1 MYKSLKLLDQILD
14 SSPMEDIR
22 EEKQNEDYEGFSF
35 KINNQSFRSRLAK
48 KTPKKKGYFVA
59 FWEKNV
65 DNKNQA
71 YPYVKFLDKLI
82 IVIIDG
88 KNRGL
93 FVFPRSILRDKKILK
108 TENQKGKMAIRVYPT
123 WELNLNDGAKKTQ
136 KWQKEYFIDFSTL
149 DNLDNINIF

>member
-88 KNRGL
+88 ENRGL

>member
-1 MYKSLKLLDQILD
+1 MYKSLKLLEQILG
-14 SSPMEDIR
+14 SSPMEGIR
-22 EEKQNEDYEGFSF
+22 EEKQNKDYEGFSF

-59 FWEKNV
+59 FWEKNA

-123 WELNLNDGAKKTQ
+123 WELNLNDRAKKTQ
-136 KWQKEYFIDFSTL
+136 KWQKEYFIDSSTL
-149 DNLDNINIF
+149 DNLDKINIF